1 MLTRH
6 CAASFVAAFA
16 LFLSACDSG
25 APHAQKSAP
34 ASAPLFRADV
44 PRSTDPRPGSGGAG
58 GSGCVP
64 ATAPLPDGVWFGFIV
79 AWDASGVVFDPAC
92 FYGNEAAFAK
102 AAERGDEPPPN
113 GFYIVNDD
121 KATRRIE
128 VARGADARTNYP
140 GAKLTD
146 YAGLRANPGAY
157 QTCPGEWCAFW
168 LFVNGGRVT
177 NLRPQYLP

>member
-1 MLTRH
+1 MLGPYRAT
-6 CAASFVAAFA
+6 SFVAAFA
-16 LFLSACDSG
+16 LLLSACDSD
-25 APHAQKSAP
+25 APQVQNSA
-34 ASAPLFRADV
+34 APVFRADV
-44 PRSTDPRPGSGGAG
+44 PRSTDPLPGSGGAG

-113 GFYIVNDD
+113 GFYILNDD
-121 KATRRIE
+121 KAARRVE
-128 VARGADARTNYP
+128 VAPGADARTNYP
-140 GAKLTD
+140 DAKLTD

-157 QTCPGEWCAFW
+157 QPCPGEWCAFW

-177 NLRPQYLP
+177 SLRPQYLP